1 MVITTTSAAA
11 LTAGSTLNDVAAAD
25 RPEVLVLLTL
35 MAGVMMV
42 AAGVL
47 KLGRYTRFV
56 SISVMIGFLTGVA
69 TNIMLGQ
76 LRQPHRARVS
86 PARPRWPRPGI

>member
-11 LTAGSTLNDVAAAD
+11 LTAGSTLTNVQAAD

-35 MAGVMMV
+35 MAGVMMM
-42 AAGVL
+42 AAGLL

-69 TNIMLGQ
+69 TNIGSASSATSPAP
-76 LRQPHRARVS
+76 RSRARS
-86 PARPRWPRPGI
+86 RWPRPGI